1 MADQISSLLFA
12 SRTGFLRVSPRLP
25 EASAKTGSRFPHEA
39 SSIKINPRELVHGM
53 DFWKSLP
60 SAHFLVLEVYRYR
73 YTDFFPVS
81 TV

>member
-1 MADQISSLLFA
+1 
-12 SRTGFLRVSPRLP
+12 
-25 EASAKTGSRFPHEA
+25 
-39 SSIKINPRELVHGM
+39 M